1 MKTAKA
7 KFVTTHLMVSICVAC
22 IAAAMVFFFWYLF
35 PLNKA
40 VGVTHIFLMMLGIDM
55 VLGPFFAWL
64 VYKEGKKSLKFDLAV
79 IIVIQV
85 IALAYGLYKIADG
98 RPVWLVY
105 NVDRFELIK
114 NNEIVMETPVT
125 VQSQFKSPSWFK
137 PQFVAAEFAK
147 DKKQRNKEMFAE
159 IMSGVSIAQRPERY
173 VGLSQAKSKI
183 QQRAISL
190 KNLNEVN
197 SKEEVANILAKY
209 PEANAYLPMK
219 ASAVDMT
226 VLINKE
232 KGEVV
237 KIVDLRPWK

>member
-7 KFVTTHLMVSICVAC
+7 RFVTAHLMVSICVAC
-22 IAAAMVFFFWYLF
+22 IAAVMVFFFWYLF

-40 VGVTHIFLMMLGIDM
+40 VGVTHIFLMMLGIDI

-79 IIVIQV
+79 IIVIQI
-85 IALAYGLYKIADG
+85 IAIAYGLYKIADG

-105 NVDRFELIK
+105 NVDRFELVK
-114 NNEIVMETPVT
+114 NNEIVMEKPKQVEEY
-125 VQSQFKSPSWFK
+125 FKQPSWFK

-159 IMSGVSIAQRPERY
+159 IMSGISIAQRPERY
-173 VGLSQAKSKI
+173 VQLKLAKVQMQS
-183 QQRAISL
+183 RAQSL
-190 KNLNEVN
+190 ESLNDFN
-197 SKEEVANILAKY
+197 KKEEVVKILHKY
-209 PEANAYLPMK
+209 PQATAYLPMK
-219 ASAVDMT
+219 ASTVDMT
-226 VLINKE
+226 VLINRDTAE
-232 KGEVV
+232 IV